1 MNIDQQAKRQRLGI
15 FYFVIAGAVFRSE
28 IAVLLFAQLAYLL
41 VQSRTTLYTVVS
53 SGILSAVI
61 GLGISIPIDSYFW
74 QRPIWPELAGFYYNA
89 IQGKSSDWG
98 TSPYHYYL
106 SSFLPRLLLN
116 PLILGLLIPLAF
128 FLPSTRSKA
137 QDLVIPSVAFI
148 LIYSIQPH
156 KEARFIIYIVPPL
169 TACAS
174 LGASYIW
181 TRKTKSI
188 LYGLGT
194 LLVLASIL
202 LSFTVSTGML
212 FISSLN
218 YPGGD
223 AINQFHSILFQENR
237 TLPEAISVHMDV
249 LSCMTGVTR
258 FQQYYLSSGEYRD
271 LPVIHGKPI
280 LIRYDKTEDEEVLLL
295 PEFWEKFDYVLT
307 EEPERAIGSWDV
319 IGEISAYTGFEILK
333 PGTRPAGTDN
343 PSAAYAVNKLDKEG
357 KGDKGAVD
365 PDEVESLV
373 KEYHKGAEARSDP
386 QDSESQ
392 FVDVGRAAIYKKIR
406 DAVRS
411 VTGGWWVG
419 PKVEPAIKI
428 LRKGKS
434 PVTR

>member
-1 MNIDQQAKRQRLGI
+1 AVLGLFNAFALLRYAGGLQKAFGADVARWYVLLQAAQFHVLFYASRTLPNMFAFGLTTLAFREFLLSTLPVNIDQQAKRQRLGI

-202 LSFTVSTGML
+202 LSF
-212 FISSLN
+212 
-218 YPGGD
+218 
-223 AINQFHSILFQENR
+223 
-237 TLPEAISVHMDV
+237 
-249 LSCMTGVTR
+249 
-258 FQQYYLSSGEYRD
+258 
-271 LPVIHGKPI
+271 
-280 LIRYDKTEDEEVLLL
+280 
-295 PEFWEKFDYVLT
+295 
-307 EEPERAIGSWDV
+307 
-319 IGEISAYTGFEILK
+319 
-333 PGTRPAGTDN
+333 
-343 PSAAYAVNKLDKEG
+343 
-357 KGDKGAVD
+357 
-365 PDEVESLV
+365 
-373 KEYHKGAEARSDP
+373 
-386 QDSESQ
+386 
-392 FVDVGRAAIYKKIR
+392 
-406 DAVRS
+406 
-411 VTGGWWVG
+411 
-419 PKVEPAIKI
+419 
-428 LRKGKS
+428 
-434 PVTR
+434 